1 MITLTNPKL
10 VNSIL
15 GGTATVAYD
24 KFVLDQIRYITTGSG
39 TVTANVR
46 ITSTSQPNM
55 QAIQGSLKI
64 ELATSLLTIE
74 VAQLDFFRQITL
86 TAGQVSSISALI
98 IDAQNALENGLVTV
112 GVVAGTQ
119 STGTLQ

>member
-10 VNSIL
+10 VNSVL
-15 GGTATVAYD
+15 GGTNTVAYD

-46 ITSTSQPNM
+46 ITSTAQPNM
-55 QAIQGSLKI
+55 QPIQGSLKI
-64 ELATSLLTIE
+64 ELASSLLTIE

-86 TAGQVSSISALI
+86 NAGQVSAISTLI
-98 IDAQNALENGLVTV
+98 VNAQNALEAGLVTV
-112 GVVAGTQ
+112 GVVAGVQ
-119 STGTLQ
+119 ETGTLQ